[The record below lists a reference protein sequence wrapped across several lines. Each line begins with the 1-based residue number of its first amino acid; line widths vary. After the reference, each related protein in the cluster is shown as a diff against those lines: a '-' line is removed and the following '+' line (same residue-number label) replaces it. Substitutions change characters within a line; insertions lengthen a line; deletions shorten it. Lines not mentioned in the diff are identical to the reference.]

1 MQKMILADAQKC
13 ITDVFGADTKVFAR
27 ADPISGNLKILRP
40 VEEGED
46 TSELKGRYL
55 ISEKLVVLGQG
66 RTWEDALREA
76 IAPFL
81 AQKRLEQHVRAMNAE
96 FAGERFAVFLR
107 EKYDAEYQEWVKT
120 SPVAEQMQKDFEKRV
135 AEQTKEPTGARA

>member
-1 MQKMILADAQKC
+1 MILSDAQKC
-13 ITDVFGADTKVFAR
+13 IQDVFGADTKVFAR

-40 VEEGED
+40 MEEGEG
-46 TSELKGRYL
+46 TSQLKGRYL
-55 ISEKLVVLGQG
+55 IAEKLVVLGQG

-81 AQKRLEQHVRAMNAE
+81 AQKRLEQRIRVLNAE
-96 FAGERFAVFLR
+96 YAGERFAVYLR
-107 EKYDAEYQEWVKT
+107 ERFSSDYEEWCKT

-135 AEQTKEPTGARA
+135 TEQSKEPTEVKA